1 MPKSSTILTL
11 IALLLSWTASAQTT
25 RVRGRVTDASTGAP
39 IAFASV
45 LFPGTTVG
53 ITTDNEGVYA
63 LETRDTS
70 GCVEVVCIGYASRRK
85 PVRPHAF
92 NNVDFALEPVDF
104 GIEQIV
110 ITPGENPSHPILKE
124 VIRRKKFNDPDR
136 RESYICDTYTKMEL
150 DLSNVKP
157 FKSKRFQKNFG
168 FIFDYV
174 DTSALTG
181 RAYLPVMI
189 SETKAD
195 LYHSLHP
202 SFKREVIRANRVSGI
217 EDSFSIAQFT
227 GQMHGNVNFYDNF
240 IDIFNVRFASPLA
253 ESGLSFYD
261 YFLVDSLRIEG
272 RKTYKIRF
280 HPKRLAT
287 PVLDG
292 EIHIDSATYALQSA
306 SARMPKG
313 VNVNWIK
320 HLSLECENRM
330 IDSVNWF
337 RSRDNVSAEFA
348 IARSD
353 SSKMTSFIGTREIV
367 YSDARLDVEI
377 PSEILALDNNVNL
390 GSEEVTRKEESY
402 WEQARPY
409 ELSSREKEIYTMVD
423 SVQQTPLYRNI
434 YTVINTIVGGYYNTK
449 YIGIGPYFK
458 LLSFNRL
465 EGIRPQIGGRT
476 TQEVSRKV
484 RLSGY
489 AAYGTK
495 DRQWK
500 GGGSVELMFNRR
512 LTRKLTLSG
521 KHDVLQLGAR
531 QSLLSEGNLLSS
543 IFSRGDQ
550 RLSMVD
556 LGEILYE
563 HEWRHGISNTFDAKV
578 QRIHGNRYVPM
589 FLAGSGREIGSL
601 LDGSFRIGTRISKN
615 ENIYRQVFDKQYLGS
630 RYPIFMLDL
639 TAGCSELAAFRKPY
653 FRFEGGIHYRPEIP
667 PIGYSEITLQGGHI
681 LGTVPFPLLKLQEGN
696 GTYFYDPYAFSCMN
710 YYEFATDSWVA
721 LFFEHHFNGW
731 LLGRIPLMKK
741 LRWREVVLFKGVWG
755 TLSRRNDATRPG
767 SSAPLLFPVGMSSVD
782 KPYLEAGVGI
792 ENICRFFRVDCIWRL
807 THRNP
812 EPGQKVQNFSVN
824 LSLRLTF

>member
-1 MPKSSTILTL
+1 MFRSLIISAAL
-11 IALLLSWTASAQTT
+11 IAGCLTAAAQTT
-25 RVRGRVTDASTGAP
+25 RVRGRVTDAATKAP
-39 IAFASV
+39 IPFVSV
-45 LFPGTTVG
+45 LFPGTTTG
-53 ITTDNEGVYA
+53 ITTDEDGIFS
-63 LETRDTS
+63 LETRDTVS
-70 GCVEVVCIGYASRRK
+70 RIEATYIGYAPQIKTIVPRT
-85 PVRPHAF
+85 F
-92 NNVDFALEPVDF
+92 NNVDFALEAVDF

-110 ITPGENPSHPILKE
+110 VTPGENPSHPILKE

-136 RESYICDTYTKMEL
+136 RERYFCDTYTKMEL
-150 DLSNVKP
+150 DLANIKP
-157 FKSKRFQKNFG
+157 FKSKRMKKNFG
-168 FIFDYV
+168 FVFDYV

-202 SFKREVIRANRVSGI
+202 SIKREVIRANRVSGVD
-217 EDSFSIAQFT
+217 DSFSIAQFT
-227 GQMHGNVNFYDNF
+227 GQMHGNVNFYNNF
-240 IDIFNVRFASPLA
+240 IDIFNIRFASPLA

-261 YFLVDSLRIEG
+261 YFLVDSLIIDG

-280 HPKRLAT
+280 HPKRMAT

-292 EIHIDSATYALQSA
+292 EIHIDSASYALQSA

-337 RSRDNVSAEFA
+337 RSRDNVSAEFS
-348 IARSD
+348 ITRSD
-353 SSKMTSFIGTREIV
+353 SSKLTSFIGTREIV
-367 YSDARLDVEI
+367 YSNAKFDAEI
-377 PSEILALDNNVNL
+377 PPEVLSLDNNVNL
-390 GSEEVTRKEESY
+390 SADEVTCKDEDFWEKE
-402 WEQARPY
+402 RPY
-409 ELSSREKEIYTMVD
+409 ELSSREKEIYSMVD
-423 SVQQTPLYRNI
+423 SVQQTPLYRSI
-434 YTVINTIVGGYYNTK
+434 YTVINTLIVGYYNTK

-465 EGIRPQIGGRT
+465 EGIRPQLGGRT

-495 DRQWK
+495 DREWK

-531 QSLLSEGNLLSS
+531 QSLLTEGNLLSS

-556 LGEILYE
+556 MGEIVYE

-589 FLAGSGREIGSL
+589 YLMANGHEIGSL
-601 LDGSFRIGTRISKN
+601 TDCSLKLGTRISKN
-615 ENIYRQVFDKQYLGS
+615 ENIYRMVFDKQYLGS
-630 RYPIFMLDL
+630 RYPILMLDL
-639 TAGCSELAAFRKPY
+639 TGGHSKLPTFAKPY
-653 FRFEGGIHYRPEIP
+653 LRIEGGIHYRPEIP

-696 GTYFYDPYAFSCMN
+696 DTYFYDPYAFSCMN

-721 LFFEHHFNGW
+721 LFFEHHLNGW
-731 LLGRIPLMKK
+731 LLGRIPLMKR
-741 LRWREVVLFKGVWG
+741 LRLREVLIFKGVWG
-755 TLSRRNDATRPG
+755 TLSKRNDASRPG
-767 SSAPLLFPVGMSSVD
+767 TSAPLRFPHGMTSVD
-782 KPYLEAGVGI
+782 KPYMEAGVGI

-807 THRNP
+807 THRDHQ
-812 EPGQKVQNFSVN
+812 PGQDETPKFSVN
-824 LSLRLTF
+824 VGLRLTF